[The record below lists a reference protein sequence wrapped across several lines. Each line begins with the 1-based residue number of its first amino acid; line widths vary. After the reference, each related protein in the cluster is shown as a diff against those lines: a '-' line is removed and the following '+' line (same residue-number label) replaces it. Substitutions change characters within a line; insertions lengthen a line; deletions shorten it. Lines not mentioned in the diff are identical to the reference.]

1 MALPWPS
8 VLVPSSEVWNPNKG
22 ASRSGGRSITNQEQ
36 VVVGP
41 SGFITASLT
50 IPVNKPAKVLAMRAL
65 LASLDGRAGTVLV
78 GPCEGSRAPWFVD
91 PLTGGKIGKKQGD
104 RDAAQNPAWDTNP
117 DTSADLD
124 FRLAGPAAMNATSLT
139 IQRVRGGLLIPGMM
153 LSIGERLHIL
163 ASLTTADAI
172 GAGGLAVPGNIGVT
186 VRPWLRAD
194 YAAGTTLEFARPRCV
209 MRRASDDDGEIE
221 LQLSRMGVV
230 TLDLVEAF

>member
-1 MALPWPS
+1 MALLWPS
-8 VLVPSSEVWNPNKG
+8 VLIPSSEAWNPNKG
-22 ASRSGGRSITNQEQ
+22 ASKSGGRSITNQEQ

-41 SGFITASLT
+41 TGYVTARLT
-50 IPVNKPAKVLAMRAL
+50 VPVNNPPKVLAMTAL
-65 LASLDGRAGTVLV
+65 LAGLDGRAGTVLV
-78 GPCEGSRAPWFVD
+78 GPREGSRAPWGAD
-91 PLTGGKIGKKQGD
+91 PLTGGRITKGRGD
-104 RDAAQNPAWDTNP
+104 RDAALDPAWDTNA

-124 FRLAGPAAMNATSLT
+124 FRLFASAAMNATTLT
-139 IQRVRGGLLIPGMM
+139 IQRNRGGPLIPGMKFG
-153 LSIGERLHIL
+153 IGERLHTI
-163 ASLTTADAI
+163 AALTTPDPA
-172 GAGGLAVPGNIGVT
+172 GAGGLAVPGAIGVT